1 MPACLC
7 VSLSFCVS
15 VLKFQPHHCIVSGLL
30 SWRASALNL
39 PCVTP
44 QTPSG
49 LGIICY
55 QAGGPA
61 RFRETPRGKLC
72 NTVQHCFHT
81 IQYCFVREKES
92 NAPLPEGP
100 SVRSVRRGSLDI
112 LGAAYTNPSL
122 PIHFHLELIHH
133 LVKSGTLCLLKVWLY
148 NIYKRP
154 PPSLRGHQFYL
165 KKGSWDIWRAGN
177 HLQQPFPH
185 PLSTFTRIR
194 CLLL

>member
-1 MPACLC
+1 MSLCLC

-15 VLKFQPHHCIVSGLL
+15 VSVLKFHHCIVSGLL

-92 NAPLPEGP
+92 KAPLPEGP
-100 SVRSVRRGSLDI
+100 SVRSV
-112 LGAAYTNPSL
+112 
-122 PIHFHLELIHH
+122 
-133 LVKSGTLCLLKVWLY
+133 
-148 NIYKRP
+148 
-154 PPSLRGHQFYL
+154 
-165 KKGSWDIWRAGN
+165 KGGEVGYFGGR
-177 HLQQPFPH
+177 HQPFSTH
-185 PLSTFTRIR
+185 PLSPSCEKWDT
-194 CLLL
+194 LS